1 MVTNGSISRP
11 TTITTEDLLGDKI
24 DPVPS
29 NTTLII
35 ALATGIPAAL
45 IVIVGIGI
53 WLKKTAASG
62 LLSSISRPSNNIP
75 RSDGNNEVELDEL
88 DDLDSDDAF

>member
-1 MVTNGSISRP
+1 MVTNGSTSRP

-35 ALATGIPAAL
+35 ALAAGIPAAL

-53 WLKKTAASG
+53 WLKKTATGG
-62 LLSSISRPSNNIP
+62 LLSSISRPFNNIA
-75 RSDGNNEVELDEL
+75 RSNGKNDVELDDIDA
-88 DDLDSDDAF
+88 DDTF